1 MVKLR
6 VAARIFSEDNYLQS
20 LQGSA
25 TSPVKG
31 EKRLVVVVRD
41 PYKWQIGTLALEVQR
56 AYRSCYQ
63 VELPTIKYLK
73 DNEDDCDLDPRAY
86 VSDLLL
92 DEGRAQID
100 ASDQRVMIKVVLEQ
114 GLALREGSVAIGSQL
129 HDPCYQDQLEKSSR
143 PPVPTFP
150 AQPSSLGKR
159 SFPVD
164 DEYDLTASANK
175 RPRQV
180 EIPETQGQ
188 DQIPVSSIEHEGVH
202 GTIELVEG
210 TQFTNP
216 EQDSE
221 GRQNLVQLK
230 QESPELRRVLQ
241 NVTPA
246 TLDELEELTERP
258 PTFGT
263 NKRPRVGS
271 TYPNNSRASHQ
282 PNSLLPST
290 NSLGRLQKRSQGPI
304 TPPSETS
311 RRLSNSVTHQSRRSE
326 EAAKSTAQSGSAST
340 SASKFKRRDI
350 YDYPESEIDDSQMSP
365 RSRQAQLSNRKSMN
379 NLSHIANLQSPR
391 EPEETDFG
399 FTISQA
405 IEALETES
413 VFDDSHPL
421 IESLPAPDLNFD
433 KTNLGSADEIENS
446 IYEDAEMGDVDRS
459 GLIDISTPKGT
470 EVNGVTEA
478 EHPDG
483 EDKENEASLATS
495 AIPHKDAAKATHAE
509 DVTLGTQDNAKEA
522 QPIGSS
528 KDDQAHE
535 SRPQAKRV
543 RKRKSD
549 TFSTDGSQQGST
561 QRLNQSG
568 QADADNGTKKAPN
581 AVKKPKESQKTST
594 LDSPGEQLS
603 QDLRE
608 SAGNQLYTEAVN
620 KRLAAQQRSALATPA
635 KKNKVQKPGNNAE
648 GTGSVLSRATGANK
662 DVVSTTT
669 PARAKNKKL
678 SEKPAVATTMP
689 EVSVSRSS
697 PTVAFR
703 ASQSNHD
710 TADLSKA
717 PLPNWGSEPAAANKR
732 GSSVTDKVGGVK
744 DDKEADSKTSSFGLG
759 LTPEEIRILES
770 RKGMTKEQY
779 EADKKRRQLEAKKTA
794 EGQRKQGA
802 AATKKKTTTDK
813 PSVDKGDGPR
823 ISKTPEPKPAVTLAN
838 TRTSKS
844 LSFQEESPDPADKV
858 TRPDS
863 TKDSEKEKAS
873 ISGKAASVRRE
884 SSSTSFSKSESTEP
898 KVPPKT
904 PAKASTKSPSVQ
916 SSTISKTPKPSA
928 DAHSSEQAKGSVTR
942 RSTTPAPAAK
952 SESKIG
958 KTPAKTPQPKKPT
971 LGTAKRLVDLHKVV
985 RSASKVSKAAAESVL
1000 SRVNAAKQKQKPMTF
1015 TLGDDDDDDDDD
1027 DDESDESEEEEAEKV
1042 KVVVPPRKT
1051 GQDEG
1056 KSQSQSQNQNNDK
1069 KKNISSSSSSSTSD
1083 DDSSTT
1089 STSSPSSEEA
1099 GKKRIPNPK
1108 PSQAKGN
1115 VSGRA
1120 CRASNRNR
1128 TAASDDDD
1136 SQSHSEGDS
1145 ADDDSES

>member
-86 VSDLLL
+86 VADLLL

-100 ASDQRVMIKVVLEQ
+100 ASDQRVTIKVILEQ

-129 HDPCYQDQLEKSSR
+129 DDPRYQDQLEKSSR

-159 SFPVD
+159 SFPVG

-180 EIPETQGQ
+180 EIPETQRQ
-188 DQIPVSSIEHEGVH
+188 DQIPVSSIEHEDVP

-216 EQDSE
+216 EQDAE

-282 PNSLLPST
+282 PNGLLPST

-311 RRLSNSVTHQSRRSE
+311 RRLSNSVTHQSRPSE
-326 EAAKSTAQSGSAST
+326 EAAKSTAQSGLAST

-379 NLSHIANLQSPR
+379 NLSHIAHLQSPR

-433 KTNLGSADEIENS
+433 KTNSGSADEIENS

-478 EHPDG
+478 EHLDG
-483 EDKENEASLATS
+483 EDKENEASLAIS
-495 AIPHKDAAKATHAE
+495 AISHKDAAKATHAE
-509 DVTLGTQDNAKEA
+509 DVTLGTQDNAKEGK
-522 QPIGSS
+522 PIGSS

-535 SRPQAKRV
+535 SRPSAKRV

-549 TFSTDGSQQGST
+549 TFSTDTSQQGST
-561 QRLNQSG
+561 QRLNHSG
-568 QADADNGTKKAPN
+568 QADADKGAKKASN

-608 SAGNQLYTEAVN
+608 SAENQLHMEAVN

-648 GTGSVLSRATGANK
+648 GAGSVLSRATGANK

-678 SEKPAVATTMP
+678 SEKPAAATTTP
-689 EVSVSRSS
+689 EMAASRSS
-697 PTVAFR
+697 PTVVLH
-703 ASQSNHD
+703 ASQSSRD
-710 TADLSKA
+710 TADLSKT

-802 AATKKKTTTDK
+802 ATKKKSTTDK
-813 PSVDKGDGPR
+813 SPVDKSAGPQR
-823 ISKTPEPKPAVTLAN
+823 SKTPEPKPAVTLAN

-844 LSFQEESPDPADKV
+844 LSFQEDSPGPADKV

-863 TKDSEKEKAS
+863 AKDSEKEKAS
-873 ISGKAASVRRE
+873 TPGKAASVRRE
-884 SSSTSFSKSESTEP
+884 SSNTSFSKSQSTEP
-898 KVPPKT
+898 KVPLKT

-916 SSTISKTPKPSA
+916 SFTISKTPKPSA
-928 DAHSSEQAKGSVTR
+928 GAQSSEKAKSSVTG

-958 KTPAKTPQPKKPT
+958 KTPAKTPQTKKPT
-971 LGTAKRLVDLHKVV
+971 LGTAKRLVDLHEVV
-985 RSASKVSKAAAESVL
+985 RGASKASKAAAESVL

-1027 DDESDESEEEEAEKV
+1027 DESDDESEEEETKNV

-1056 KSQSQSQNQNNDK
+1056 KSKSQSQNNNNKKQN
-1069 KKNISSSSSSSTSD
+1069 ISSSSSSTSD

-1099 GKKRIPNPK
+1099 GKKRITNPK

-1120 CRASNRNR
+1120 GRASSRNR

-1136 SQSHSEGDS
+1136 SQSHSEEDS
-1145 ADDDSES
+1145 ADNDSES

>member
-100 ASDQRVMIKVVLEQ
+100 ASDQRVTIKVILEQ
-114 GLALREGSVAIGSQL
+114 GLALRQGSVAIGSQL
-129 HDPCYQDQLEKSSR
+129 DDPRYQDQLEKSSR

-159 SFPVD
+159 SFPVG
-164 DEYDLTASANK
+164 DEYGLTASANK

-180 EIPETQGQ
+180 EIPETQRQ
-188 DQIPVSSIEHEGVH
+188 DQIPVSSIEHEDVH
-202 GTIELVEG
+202 GSIELVEG

-230 QESPELRRVLQ
+230 QESPELRRMLQ

-246 TLDELEELTERP
+246 TLDELEELTECP

-271 TYPNNSRASHQ
+271 TYANNSRASHQ
-282 PNSLLPST
+282 PNGLLPST

-421 IESLPAPDLNFD
+421 VESLPAPDLNFD
-433 KTNLGSADEIENS
+433 KTNSGSADEIENS

-459 GLIDISTPKGT
+459 GLIDMSIPKGT

-478 EHPDG
+478 EHLDG
-483 EDKENEASLATS
+483 EDKENEASLAIS
-495 AIPHKDAAKATHAE
+495 AIPHKDAAKATHTE
-509 DVTLGTQDNAKEA
+509 NVTLGTQDNAKEGK
-522 QPIGSS
+522 PIGSS

-535 SRPQAKRV
+535 SRPNAKRV

-549 TFSTDGSQQGST
+549 PFSTDTSKQGST
-561 QRLNQSG
+561 QRLDHSG
-568 QADADNGTKKAPN
+568 QADADKRAKKASN
-581 AVKKPKESQKTST
+581 TVKKPKASQKTST

-608 SAGNQLYTEAVN
+608 SAGNQRHMEAVN

-678 SEKPAVATTMP
+678 SEKPTVATTTP
-689 EVSVSRSS
+689 EMAVSRSS
-697 PTVAFR
+697 PTVVFHT
-703 ASQSNHD
+703 SQSSRD
-710 TADLSKA
+710 TADLSKT

-732 GSSVTDKVGGVK
+732 GSSVTDKVSGVK

-802 AATKKKTTTDK
+802 ATKKKATTDK
-813 PSVDKGDGPR
+813 PSVDKNAGPQR
-823 ISKTPEPKPAVTLAN
+823 SKTPEPKPAVTLAN
-838 TRTSKS
+838 TKTSKS
-844 LSFQEESPDPADKV
+844 LSFQEDSPGPADKV

-863 TKDSEKEKAS
+863 AKDSEKEKAS
-873 ISGKAASVRRE
+873 SPGKAASVRRE
-884 SSSTSFSKSESTEP
+884 SSSTSFSKSQSTEP

-916 SSTISKTPKPSA
+916 SSTISETPKPSA
-928 DAHSSEQAKGSVTR
+928 GAQSSEKAKSSVTG

-958 KTPAKTPQPKKPT
+958 KTPAKTPQTKKPT
-971 LGTAKRLVDLHKVV
+971 LGTAKRLVDLHEVV
-985 RSASKVSKAAAESVL
+985 RGASKASKAAAESVL

-1027 DDESDESEEEEAEKV
+1027 ESDDESEEEEAEKV

-1056 KSQSQSQNQNNDK
+1056 KSKSQSQINNNNKKQN
-1069 KKNISSSSSSSTSD
+1069 ISSSSTSD

-1099 GKKRIPNPK
+1099 GKNRITNPK

-1120 CRASNRNR
+1120 GRASNRNR

-1136 SQSHSEGDS
+1136 SQSHSEEDS